1 MKKEDLQINPEQIDS
16 NADIR
21 SLLEKNLEVA
31 QKNLEVSEG
40 ILVCAKTVKRYLF
53 WKKVTSIFIWTIII
67 LSTLA
72 SIFYL
77 PTFVGQLQSQVQ
89 SMGGGVTPGLLG
101 F

>member
-89 SMGGGVTPGLLG
+89 SMGGVTSIPGL
-101 F
+101 

>member
-1 MKKEDLQINPEQIDS
+1 MKKEELQVNPDAFGNET
-16 NADIR
+16 DIKT
-21 SLLEKNLEVA
+21 LLEKNLEVA

-53 WKKVTSIFIWTIII
+53 WKKVTSIAIWTLII

-72 SIFYL
+72 GIFYL